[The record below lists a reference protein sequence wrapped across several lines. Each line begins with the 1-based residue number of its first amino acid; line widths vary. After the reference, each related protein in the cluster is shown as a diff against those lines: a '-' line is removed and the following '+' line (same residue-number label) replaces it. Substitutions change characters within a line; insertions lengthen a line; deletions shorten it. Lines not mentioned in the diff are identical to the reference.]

1 MMKNMDK
8 TAFVTRFGEV
18 YEHSPWVAEKVFDVI
33 SEENAEITTLSAG
46 DLVARF
52 EMVFLA
58 ASEAQQL
65 GVLRAHPALA
75 VAPAERGQLTVHSSS
90 EQAGAG
96 LDQCTEAEFALF
108 QEMNAMYFGRFDF
121 PFIIAVK
128 GRQRQEILE
137 IFRGRLLNS
146 VDEEFQAAVQQVGR
160 IARIRI
166 DAIVKGSGNV

>member
-1 MMKNMDK
+1 MKDMDK

-18 YEHSPWVAEKVFDVI
+18 YEHSPWVADGVFAAIGQESLD
-33 SEENAEITTLSAG
+33 ITTIGAG
-46 DLVARF
+46 DLAARF
-52 EMVFLA
+52 ESVFLT
-58 ASEAQQL
+58 ASEQQQL

-75 VAPAERGQLTVHSSS
+75 CSPAERSHLTAHSSR

-96 LDQCTEAEFALF
+96 LDQCTQSEFALF

-128 GRQRQEILE
+128 GHQRQEILD

-146 VDEEFQAAVQQVGR
+146 VDDEFQAALQQVCR

-166 DAIVKGSGNV
+166 EAIVDTFDND